1 MKRNIVQ
8 KIAAVIAIIS
18 GLLLT
23 VLLIFT
29 APGPRF
35 ADIFSWRLMA
45 AFIFVIIGVM
55 GLRKGK

>member
-1 MKRNIVQ
+1 MKRNVVQ

-29 APGPRF
+29 APSPRF